1 MYGKKKYLKEA
12 PSEKSLEDIWT
23 ASRGAVLA
31 VRLSR
36 INNKPEMGM
45 AGAALGSGPHAGT
58 RLCRS
63 DYALGMM

>member
-1 MYGKKKYLKEA
+1 M
-12 PSEKSLEDIWT
+12 
-23 ASRGAVLA
+23 LA

-63 DYALGMM
+63 DYALGMMWEDRKRKRRDVGADQIEKGEMKRNRRI

>member
-1 MYGKKKYLKEA
+1 M
-12 PSEKSLEDIWT
+12 
-23 ASRGAVLA
+23 LA

-63 DYALGMM
+63 DYALGMMWKDSKRKEETWEQTR